1 MKILNIATRSCSSK
15 FVQSIAAGLSVFLC
29 SAAVSSAAGQV
40 DVFLTGLKFGA
51 GIPLHAT
58 SGTKKLNAANKYSYE
73 LSGVV
78 RGTPGTPLAK
88 VVKIGTPISSFVE
101 YVSPGGS
108 SFLKGTFT
116 NPNGTTLPVTVL
128 NKKFA
133 GIKTIKNVGVVKI
146 SFNVVGTIQAD
157 GQCVL
162 DVTNVQFKT
171 TPAKD
176 LGSITFSKGSKL
188 NIKVAP

>member
-1 MKILNIATRSCSSK
+1 M
-15 FVQSIAAGLSVFLC
+15 SVFLC
-29 SAAVSSAAGQV
+29 SASVSSAAAQV

-51 GIPLHAT
+51 GIPIHAT
-58 SGTKKLNAANKYSYE
+58 SGTKKIDAAAKYSYE

-88 VVKIGTPISSFVE
+88 LVKIGTPISSFVE
-101 YVSPGGS
+101 FVTPGGS
-108 SFLKGTFT
+108 NLLKGTFT
-116 NPNGTTLPVTVL
+116 NPNGATIPSTGLTVL

-133 GIKTIKNVGVVKI
+133 GTKNIKGVGVVKI
-146 SFNVVGTIQAD
+146 SFIVVGTIMAD
-157 GQCVL
+157 GQCVM

-171 TPAKD
+171 TPATN

-188 NIKVAP
+188 NVKVVP

>member
-1 MKILNIATRSCSSK
+1 MKILNTPTRSRSAK
-15 FVQSIAAGLSVFLC
+15 FIQGIAAGLSVFLC
-29 SAAVSSAAGQV
+29 SASVSSAAAQV

-51 GIPLHAT
+51 DIPIHAT
-58 SGTKKLNAANKYSYE
+58 SKTKTINAAAKYSYE

-88 VVKIGTPISSFVE
+88 VVKIGTPISTFVE
-101 YVSPGGS
+101 FVSPGGS

-116 NPNGTTLPVTVL
+116 NPNGTTLPATVL

-133 GIKTIKNVGVVKI
+133 GTKKINGVPVKI
-146 SFNVVGTIQAD
+146 SFTVVGSILAD

-162 DVTNVQFKT
+162 DVTDVKFKS
-171 TPAKD
+171 TPATN

-188 NIKVAP
+188 NIKVIP